1 MLQIYGEK
9 RYLSILARVFL
20 QSKTLFLTQI
30 NKLCAITAYKQ
41 PLNLVE

>member
-1 MLQIYGEK
+1 MLQRYGEK

-30 NKLCAITAYKQ
+30 NKLRAITAYKQ

>member
-1 MLQIYGEK
+1 MLQRYGEK

-20 QSKTLFLTQI
+20 QSKTLFLTQN
-30 NKLCAITAYKQ
+30 NKLWAITAYKQ

>member
-1 MLQIYGEK
+1 MLQRYGEK

-20 QSKTLFLTQI
+20 QSKTLFLMQI